1 MSPNKVYINWNYR
14 IEFFSEWH
22 CGSGL
27 SAGADT
33 DALVIKDGKGLPYI
47 PGKTLKGL
55 FREAA
60 EEIVSLSNASNQSDL
75 LKEAFGY
82 FDESVD
88 KSASAANMGKGD
100 AFFSNAELPE
110 AERDTI
116 VDYGL
121 QRHLFRRIAST
132 AIGDKGIAV
141 EGSLRSMETVIPCV
155 LEGQIRNVSSDLSD
169 LIRQSASYIKRLG
182 VNRNRGLGRCQIT
195 LSQAD

>member
-1 MSPNKVYINWNYR
+1 MSPNKVYINLNYR

-47 PGKTLKGL
+47 PGRTLKGL

-60 EEIVSLSNASNQSDL
+60 EEIVSLTNEPEQSAL
-75 LKEAFGY
+75 LKETFGY
-82 FDESVD
+82 FDESAD
-88 KSASAANMGKGD
+88 KAQSAANMGKGD
-100 AFFSNAELPE
+100 AFFSNAELPKV
-110 AERDTI
+110 ERDAI
-116 VDYGL
+116 VSNGL
-121 QRHLFRRIAST
+121 QRHLYRRIAQT
-132 AIGDKGIAV
+132 AIGDKGVAV

-155 LEGQIRNVSSDLSD
+155 LEGQIRNIPAELSN
-169 LIRQSASYIKRLG
+169 LMSQSARYIKHLG

-195 LSQAD
+195 LNQAD

>member
-1 MSPNKVYINWNYR
+1 
-14 IEFFSEWH
+14 
-22 CGSGL
+22 
-27 SAGADT
+27 
-33 DALVIKDGKGLPYI
+33 
-47 PGKTLKGL
+47 
-55 FREAA
+55 
-60 EEIVSLSNASNQSDL
+60 
-75 LKEAFGY
+75 
-82 FDESVD
+82 
-88 KSASAANMGKGD
+88 MGKGD

-110 AERDTI
+110 AERKII
-116 VDYGL
+116 VNNGL

-132 AIGDKGIAV
+132 AIGDKGVAV